1 MPPWFILIAS
11 NPGPRRS
18 SIARNE
24 IYLDTGALEVL
35 HKLTEGEFTAPALA
49 DATGRALARIVRD
62 LNRLERHGLV
72 RVVGQKG
79 EHKVYKAVSR
89 SFEASYASARHLLEH
104 LKTGMD
110 KIARGK
116 AEGTM
121 SMATFRTT
129 EERAREV
136 FDQMQQLR
144 KRLSEMEAEEE
155 PETGSLVTFF
165 FGGWKE

>member
-1 MPPWFILIAS
+1 MAGYEVF
-11 NPGPRRS
+11 
-18 SIARNE
+18 
-24 IYLDTGALEVL
+24 LDTGALEVL

-62 LNRLERHGLV
+62 LNRLERHGLAQ
-72 RVVGQKG
+72 VVGQKG
-79 EHKVYKAVSR
+79 EHKVYKATGR
-89 SFEASYASARHLLEH
+89 SASATADTAKHLLEH

-121 SMATFRTT
+121 SAVFFRTT

-136 FDQMQQLR
+136 FDLIQQLR
-144 KRLSEMEAEEE
+144 ERIAEVSAEEE
-155 PETGSLVTFF
+155 PETGPLVTVF

>member
-1 MPPWFILIAS
+1 M
-11 NPGPRRS
+11 
-18 SIARNE
+18 
-24 IYLDTGALEVL
+24 DTGALEVL

-62 LNRLERHGLV
+62 LNRLERHGLIQ
-72 RVVGQKG
+72 VVGQRG
-79 EHKVYKAVSR
+79 EHKVYKATGR
-89 SFEASYASARHLLEH
+89 SANATADTAKHLLEH

-121 SMATFRTT
+121 SAVFFRTT

-136 FDQMQQLR
+136 FDLIQQLR
-144 KRLSEMEAEEE
+144 ERIAEVSAEEE
-155 PETGSLVTFF
+155 PETGPLVTVF